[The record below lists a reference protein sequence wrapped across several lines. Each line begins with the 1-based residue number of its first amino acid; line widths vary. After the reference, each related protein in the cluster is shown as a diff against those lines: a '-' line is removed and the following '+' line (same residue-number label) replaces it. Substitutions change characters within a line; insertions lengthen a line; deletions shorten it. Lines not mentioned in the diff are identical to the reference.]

1 MKTFKNIVFLFTTL
15 LITTPVLAVDEVV
28 VIVNSANT
36 QQLSQKDIKNIYSDN
51 ITAWQS
57 GTKIKLYNTPSNSYV
72 REIFSQEILG
82 LSALQASATES
93 NKRITNT
100 LKNPSDIK
108 RERLIAASVA
118 KKTNA
123 IGYVSKEVAEKRSG
137 IRIIFTITEE

>member
-1 MKTFKNIVFLFTTL
+1 MKAFKNIIFLFTTL
-15 LITTPVLAVDEVV
+15 LIATPVLAADVVV

-57 GTKIKLYNTPSNSYV
+57 GTRIKLYNTPSNSYV

-82 LSALQASATES
+82 LSALQSAATES

-100 LKNPSDIK
+100 LKNPPDTK

-123 IGYVSKEVAEKRSG
+123 IGYVSKEVADKRSG
-137 IRIIFTITEE
+137 IRVIFTITEE

>member
-1 MKTFKNIVFLFTTL
+1 MKAFKNIIFLFTTL
-15 LITTPVLAVDEVV
+15 LIATPVLAADVVV

-57 GTKIKLYNTPSNSYV
+57 GTRIKLYNTPTNSYV
-72 REIFSQEILG
+72 REIFSQEILE
-82 LSALQASATES
+82 LSALQAAATES

-100 LKNPSDIK
+100 LKNPPDTK

-123 IGYVSKEVAEKRSG
+123 IGYVSKEVADKRSG
-137 IRIIFTITEE
+137 IRVIFTITEE

>member
-1 MKTFKNIVFLFTTL
+1 MKAFNNIIFLFTTL
-15 LITTPVLAVDEVV
+15 LIATPVLADEVV

-36 QQLSQKDIKNIYSDN
+36 QQLSQGDIKNIYSDN

-57 GTKIKLYNTPSNSYV
+57 GTRIKLYNTPVNSYV

-82 LSALQASATES
+82 LSAYQAAATES

-100 LKNPSDIK
+100 LKNPPDTK
-108 RERLIAASVA
+108 RERLIAASVS

-123 IGYVSKEVAEKRSG
+123 SGYGSMEVAEERTG
-137 IRIIFTITEE
+137 IRMIFSITDE

>member
-1 MKTFKNIVFLFTTL
+1 MKAFKNIIFLFTTL
-15 LITTPVLAVDEVV
+15 LIATPVLAADVVV

-36 QQLSQKDIKNIYSDN
+36 QELSQEDIKNIYSDN

-57 GTKIKLYNTPSNSYV
+57 GTRIKLYNTPTNSYV
-72 REIFSQEILG
+72 REIFSQEILE
-82 LSALQASATES
+82 LSALQAAATES

-100 LKNPSDIK
+100 LKNPPDTK

-123 IGYVSKEVAEKRSG
+123 IGYVSKEVADKRSG
-137 IRIIFTITEE
+137 IRVIFTITEE